1 MHFFT
6 TLFAPFS
13 GPFAPLRTPM
23 AAGFVVAMLAI
34 TGCQTVPMKE
44 TVPVTTQ
51 APEPQPAREPEPI
64 PEPTPEPP
72 PEPPPALVA
81 PAPVVVLPDFRS
93 DATTPKAYR
102 RDAAEHI
109 YRTYPTRIYKGRLP
123 PLIASVAVFELHI
136 DSLGEVVKVNWVRG
150 PWHRPDIM
158 ADIEQLARGAAPYPA
173 PVAMAGVVYTDVW
186 LYDQTGLFQ
195 LATLTEGQRSK

>member
-13 GPFAPLRTPM
+13 GPFAPLRAPM

-64 PEPTPEPP
+64 PEPT